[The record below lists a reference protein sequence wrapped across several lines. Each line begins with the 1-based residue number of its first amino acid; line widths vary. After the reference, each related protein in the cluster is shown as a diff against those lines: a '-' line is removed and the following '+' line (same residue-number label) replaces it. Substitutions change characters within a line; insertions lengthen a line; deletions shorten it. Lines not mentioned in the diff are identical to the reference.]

1 MLKRKKYLHLL
12 LILSIFFL
20 VNIFTLAADS
30 IILYTPLTGLYVSPG
45 DSVRYTITVINE
57 TDIIQNFNLSL
68 EGLNEDW
75 NYVFK
80 SLNREVEK
88 LAVKSAE
95 LEDNS
100 RNIDLELDVPLR

>member
-45 DSVRYTITVINE
+45 DSE
-57 TDIIQNFNLSL
+57 F
-68 EGLNEDW
+68 
-75 NYVFK
+75 
-80 SLNREVEK
+80 
-88 LAVKSAE
+88 
-95 LEDNS
+95 
-100 RNIDLELDVPLR
+100 